1 MEQLYINLKKHEYLQ
16 DLFPGKD
23 LVSIDEILDKLV
35 SIKEDNEQL
44 EEQLK
49 KKDEENDYNPEWEVP
64 NIHELERW

>member
-1 MEQLYINLKKHEYLQ
+1 MEQLYINLKEHEYLQ
-16 DLFPGKD
+16 DLFPSKD
-23 LVSIDEILDKLV
+23 LVSIDEILDKIVCL
-35 SIKEDNEQL
+35 KEDNEQL

>member
-1 MEQLYINLKKHEYLQ
+1 MEQLYINLKEHEYLR
-16 DLFPGKD
+16 DLFPSKD

-35 SIKEDNEQL
+35 SLKEDNEQL